1 MLRIGVVGCGEV
13 AQIIHLPALAQLPEQ
28 FRVTALCDVSA
39 KVLAGVGDAW
49 GVAARCTDF
58 RELVSRPDVDSVLIA
73 NPHVYH
79 AEVALAAMAAGKHV
93 MIEKPMCITL
103 ADADAI
109 IAARQRAGVV
119 AQVGYMRRYAP
130 AFLEAVALVKALPEI
145 RLARVHAV
153 IGRNALIIGDTSRV
167 VRGDDLPASAGERLA
182 ALQTERV
189 TAAIGPADADL
200 RAAYLL
206 LLGLSSH
213 DLSAMREMLGVP
225 RRVLFAQHRW
235 EGRWLAAAFDYGDY
249 VCQFETGIDQIPRFD
264 AYIEVYSAERCVRVE
279 YDTPYVRNLPARL
292 VVTEPRSTH
301 GAAVTSSFPGRRDSF
316 VLEWL
321 AFHDNVSKARS
332 PKTTPEDARQDLV
345 LFREMIERMR

>member
-1 MLRIGVVGCGEV
+1 MPAQLRIGVVGCGEV
-13 AQIIHLPALAQLPEQ
+13 AQIIHLPALAQLPEH

-49 GVAARCTDF
+49 GVATRCIDF
-58 RELVSRPDVDSVLIA
+58 AELVARADVDAVLIA
-73 NPHVYH
+73 NSHVYH

-130 AFLEAVALVKALPEI
+130 AFLEAVALVKDLPDI

-153 IGRNALIIGDTSRV
+153 IGRNALIIDDTSRV
-167 VRGDDLPASAGERLA
+167 IRADDVAAPASARLA
-182 ALQTERV
+182 EQV
-189 TAAIGPADADL
+189 TAAIGAADADL
-200 RAAYLL
+200 RGAYLL

-213 DLSAMREMLGVP
+213 DISAMRELLGLP
-225 RRVLFAQHRW
+225 KRVLYAQHRW
-235 EGRWLAAAFDYGDY
+235 EGRWIAAAFDYGDY
-249 VCQFETGIDQIPRFD
+249 VCQFETGVDQLPRFD
-264 AYIEVYSAERCVRVE
+264 AYLEVYSPSKTVRVE

-292 VVTEPRSTH
+292 IVTEPHTTH
-301 GAAVTSSFPGRRDSF
+301 GAAVITSFPGRRDSF

-321 AFHDNVSKARS
+321 AFHHNVTGRRT